1 MAKRNWN
8 RTLFPNQ
15 QKLMKHFGED
25 LVLAMK
31 RRGYT
36 KALVSERTGF
46 DPKTVKR
53 VFDGDPSVSIGVY
66 VMVMAV
72 LGLEQ
77 NFNDLASN
85 DPLGRKLQD
94 IKLLKGQK

>member
-1 MAKRNWN
+1 MKR
-8 RTLFPNQ
+8 
-15 QKLMKHFGED
+15 FGEN
-25 LVLAMK
+25 LLLAMK

-36 KALVSERTGF
+36 KALISERTGF

-53 VFDGDPSVSIGVY
+53 VFDGDPSVSMGVY

-77 NFNDLASN
+77 NLEELASN

-94 IKLLKGQK
+94 IELLKGRQ